1 MFKLNTKITLNQ
13 PFLSLFL
20 TIIDNN
26 NEYNSDNIPCV
37 SSYIDPYAESYAD
50 SYAEPYPNPYADPYA
65 DLCTDT
71 CTDPYTN
78 SKAKPQDNDNELH
91 STTAR
96 RKTINRTEEEKKIKK
111 I

>member
-1 MFKLNTKITLNQ
+1 MAKTPEFTKKAAKHKDN

-20 TIIDNN
+20 TIMDNN
-26 NEYNSDNIPCV
+26 NEYNSNNIPCA
-37 SSYIDPYAESYAD
+37 SSYIDPYAD
-50 SYAEPYPNPYADPYA
+50 SYAEPYADPYA

-78 SKAKPQDNDNELH
+78 SEVEPQDNDNELH

-96 RKTINRTEEEKKIKK
+96 RKTIDRTEEEKKIKK